1 MKILKSF
8 KVFESGH
15 LSEVPARFI
24 PLESV
29 GYYLDP
35 DDGMTYAMLKN
46 GGYEDEPWPADE
58 VFGVDDEPWQHLSD
72 EEKEIV
78 NSLWRSCEEV
88 VKPLIDWNLI
98 DDIKDVSLANEIFD
112 KGYIIK
118 IEVKEQDVAE
128 NIYVEWVAH
137 DKEDKHYYKFFKQM
151 FGQIEKTN
159 GDFSYNISVYRKGPS
174 TWGAWDAGG
183 YVPIH
188 KEDESD
194 VSEMIEQVKGMNPD
208 KELRIFYSKW

>member
-15 LSEVPARFI
+15 LSEVPTHFI
-24 PLESV
+24 PLQSV

-46 GGYEDEPWPADE
+46 GGYEDYPWPADE

-137 DKEDKHYYKFFKQM
+137 DKDDKHYYKFFKQM
-151 FGQIEKTN
+151 FSQIENTN
-159 GDFSYNISVYRKGPS
+159 GDFSYKISVYRKGPS
-174 TWGAWDAGG
+174 TWGAWGAGG

-188 KEDESD
+188 KEDEVD

>member
-15 LSEVPARFI
+15 SEVPSRFI
-24 PLESV
+24 PLQSV

-46 GGYEDEPWPADE
+46 GGHEDEPYPSDE
-58 VFGVDDEPWQHLSD
+58 VFEEDGEPWEMLSD
-72 EEKEIV
+72 EDKATV
-78 NSLWRSCEEV
+78 NSVWRSCEEA

-98 DDIKDVSLANEIFD
+98 EDIKDVALANEIFD

-137 DKEDKHYYKFFKQM
+137 DKEDKHYYKFFKAL
-151 FGQIEKTN
+151 FSQIENTD
-159 GDFSYNISVYRKGPS
+159 GDFSYKISAYRKGS
-174 TWGAWDAGG
+174 VGG
-183 YVPIH
+183 YLPIR
-188 KEDESD
+188 KEDEAD
-194 VSEMIEQVKGMNPD
+194 VSEMIEQIKGMNPD
-208 KELRIFYSKW
+208 KEPRIFYSKW

>member
-15 LSEVPARFI
+15 LSEVPTRFI
-24 PLESV
+24 PLQSI

-35 DDGMTYAMLKN
+35 NDGNTYAMLKN
-46 GGYEDEPWPADE
+46 GGYEDYPWPADE
-58 VFGVDDEPWQHLSD
+58 VFGVDDEPWQQLSD

-98 DDIKDVSLANEIFD
+98 DDIKDVALANEILD
-112 KGYIIK
+112 KGYILK
-118 IEVKEQDVAE
+118 IEVKESYMVQSLY
-128 NIYVEWVAH
+128 IEWFGH
-137 DKEDKHYYKFFKQM
+137 DKEDTYYHKFFKELFEQV
-151 FGQIEKTN
+151 ENTD
-159 GDFSYNISVYRKGPS
+159 GDFSYNISVYRKGP
-174 TWGAWDAGG
+174 AGG
-183 YVPIH
+183 YLPVQ
-188 KEDESD
+188 KEDET
-194 VSEMIEQVKGMNPD
+194 VVVEMIEQVKGMNPD

>member
-137 DKEDKHYYKFFKQM
+137 DKDDKHYYKFFKQM

>member
-8 KVFESGH
+8 GMFETRHWPTVPGH
-15 LSEVPARFI
+15 FI
-24 PLESV
+24 PLQSI

-35 DDGMTYAMLKN
+35 NDGNTYAMLKN
-46 GGYEDEPWPADE
+46 GGYEDYPWPADE
-58 VFGVDDEPWQHLSD
+58 VFGVDDEPWQQLSD

-88 VKPLIDWNLI
+88 VEPLIDWNLI
-98 DDIKDVSLANEIFD
+98 DDIKDVALANEIFD

-137 DKEDKHYYKFFKQM
+137 DKDDKHYYKFFKQM
-151 FGQIEKTN
+151 FSQIENTN
-159 GDFSYNISVYRKGPS
+159 GDFSYKISVYRKGP
-174 TWGAWDAGG
+174 AGG
-183 YVPIH
+183 YLPIH
-188 KEDESD
+188 KEDEAD
-194 VSEMIEQVKGMNPD
+194 VSEMIEQIKGMNPD

>member
-15 LSEVPARFI
+15 ISEVPSHFI
-24 PLESV
+24 PLQSI

-46 GGYEDEPWPADE
+46 GGYDNEPYPSDE
-58 VFGVDDEPWQHLSD
+58 VFEEDGEPWEVLSD
-72 EEKEIV
+72 EDKATV
-78 NSLWRSCEEV
+78 NSVWRSCEEV

-98 DDIKDVSLANEIFD
+98 DDIKDVALANEIFD

-118 IEVKEQDVAE
+118 IEVKEQDVSE

-137 DKEDKHYYKFFKQM
+137 DKDDKHYYKFFKAL
-151 FGQIEKTN
+151 FSQIENTN
-159 GDFSYNISVYRKGPS
+159 GDFSYKISVYRKGPR
-174 TWGAWDAGG
+174 GG
-183 YVPIH
+183 YLPIH
-188 KEDESD
+188 KEDAVD

-208 KELRIFYSKW
+208 QKLRILYSKW